1 MDSIRSL
8 NSVSGG
14 EPAIP
19 RPSGKKSPPED
30 ASKEHF
36 LKKSGDRLS
45 ENGGKGWQDLLRGGR
60 FALKAVDVLSYHSL
74 TKDVL
79 DAGGILMPSA
89 LSSAL
94 HATGVVSNSLL
105 GLLAVRDLKE
115 GIKKKDV
122 QTILESGGDLGQSA
136 AMTLENSGLLLET
149 GTAITGGKVGSLL
162 KTAAS
167 LGSKVGF
174 LATGLGIFGCALSAA
189 AGARELRE
197 GIHNKDKK
205 EILLG
210 VLDAATAV
218 ASAAS
223 FTGVA
228 SLPASIACLT
238 LYGLRSYVEHSS
250 ALKSGIKKV
259 QTAFKNHLPFN
270 RT

>member
-8 NSVSGG
+8 NSVPGG
-14 EPAIP
+14 EPAVL
-19 RPSGKKSPPED
+19 RPSGKKTPPGD
-30 ASKEHF
+30 ASEEHF
-36 LKKSGDRLS
+36 LKNSVDSLS
-45 ENGGKGWQDLLRGGR
+45 EDKRKGWQDLLKGGR
-60 FALKAVDVLSYHSL
+60 FVLKAVDVLSYHSL

-79 DAGGILMPSA
+79 DAGGILMPSG

-105 GLLAVRDLKE
+105 GVLAVRDLKE

-122 QTILESGGDLGQSA
+122 QTILESGGEVGQSA
-136 AMTLENSGLLLET
+136 AMVMGNAGLLVET
-149 GTAITGGKVGSLL
+149 GAAITGGKVGSLL

-167 LGSKVGF
+167 LSSKVGF
-174 LATGLGIFGCALSAA
+174 LATGLGVFGCALSGA
-189 AGARELRE
+189 AGVRELKE

-210 VLDAATAV
+210 VLDTATAV

-228 SLPASIACLT
+228 SLPAAIACLA
-238 LYGLRSYVEHSS
+238 LYGLRSYVEHSK
-250 ALKSGIKKV
+250 AIKSGINKIKLAV
-259 QTAFKNHLPFN
+259 QNNLSFK
-270 RT
+270 

>member
-14 EPAIP
+14 EPVIP

-30 ASKEHF
+30 ASEEHS
-36 LKKSGDRLS
+36 LKKSVDSLS
-45 ENGGKGWQDLLRGGR
+45 ENRGKGWKDLLKGGR

-79 DAGGILMPSA
+79 DAGGVLIPSG

-94 HATGVVSNSLL
+94 HATGVVSNSIL
-105 GLLAVRDLKE
+105 GVLAVRDLKE
-115 GIKKKDV
+115 GIEKKDV
-122 QTILESGGDLGQSA
+122 QTILESGGEVGQSA
-136 AMTLENSGLLLET
+136 AMAMGNAGLLVET
-149 GTAITGGKVGSLL
+149 GAAITGGKVGSLL
-162 KTAAS
+162 KAAAS
-167 LGSKVGF
+167 LSSKVGF
-174 LATGLGIFGCALSAA
+174 LATGLGVFGCALSAA
-189 AGARELRE
+189 AGVRELKE

-228 SLPASIACLT
+228 SLPASIACLA
-238 LYGLRSYVEHSS
+238 LYGLRSYVEHGK
-250 ALKSGIKKV
+250 AIKSGINKIKLAV
-259 QTAFKNHLPFN
+259 QDHLLFK